1 LFAFIT
7 FLCILSFKL
16 LEYIALSFAIQRSY
30 YIFCNFLHMVKKSY
44 NIIFR
49 VEFSLNLIS

>member
-30 YIFCNFLHMVKKSY
+30 YIFCNFLHMVKKSH
-44 NIIFR
+44 NFIFR
-49 VEFSLNLIS
+49 VKFSLNFIS